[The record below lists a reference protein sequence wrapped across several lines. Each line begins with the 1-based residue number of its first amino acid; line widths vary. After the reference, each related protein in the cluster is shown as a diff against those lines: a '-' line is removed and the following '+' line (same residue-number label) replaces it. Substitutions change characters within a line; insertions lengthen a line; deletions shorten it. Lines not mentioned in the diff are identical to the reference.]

1 MQLHMRHGSIA
12 RPALQDDVRHLTGS
26 SDGAATAERVFLAAG
41 SHPLDSRPYPSA
53 CAVGITAE
61 SCLPAQVHMRQGS
74 IAKLALQNNQWH
86 ITGSNGAAASA
97 ERVFLATGSH
107 PSDSQP
113 YPGPEVIGLDD
124 ALIPSK
130 LKGAPCPPDI

>member
-1 MQLHMRHGSIA
+1 MLVTLTGPGKAIPCGLCNKAHTLTCECCLQVHMRHGSIA
-12 RPALQDDVRHLTGS
+12 S
-26 SDGAATAERVFLAAG
+26 
-41 SHPLDSRPYPSA
+41 
-53 CAVGITAE
+53 
-61 SCLPAQVHMRQGS
+61 
-74 IAKLALQNNQWH
+74 LALQKHSWH
-86 ITGSNGAAASA
+86 ITGSDGAAATA

-130 LKGAPCPPDI
+130 LKGAPCLLVP